1 MENVVYVV
9 FDMDN
14 IIIGVFRTLESAKEC
29 ALGEIEEICNKSG
42 FNKSDKAHFI
52 SELNDELYVEDIV
65 YIAPEELYD

>member
-29 ALGEIEEICNKSG
+29 ALGEIEEVCNKSG
-42 FNKSDKAHFI
+42 FNNSEKTRFI
-52 SELNDELYVEDIV
+52 SELNDELYVDDIV
-65 YIAPEELYD
+65 YISSEKLYD